1 MTYTLSSPTIGVPGI
16 TTVASD
22 TLGGPGNNALTGLPS
37 VTFEAQLGQV
47 VDAWDAANNWAGKF
61 IFLKVPVST
70 TITVGLLYQWDKN
83 YQTTLVPVV
92 STSKNTGVAVAVAY
106 TAVTSNA
113 TLVQYAWFLIQGT
126 VATLK
131 TAVTVPPQSNIYI
144 SATAGRV
151 KILTSAGAGIIGA
164 RSNNATTVTSTT
176 STVNVYY
183 NFSAIELNTSGG

>member
-1 MTYTLSSPTIGVPGI
+1 MTYSLSSPTIGVPDV
-16 TTVASD
+16 TAVVSD
-22 TLGGPGNNALTGLPS
+22 TLGGPGNNALAGLPS

-70 TITVGLLYQWDKN
+70 AVTAGLLYQWDKN
-83 YQTTLVPVV
+83 YQVTVVPIT

-106 TAVTSNA
+106 NAVTSNA
-113 TLVQYAWFLIQGT
+113 SVVQYTWFLIQGT

-131 TAVTVPPQSNIYI
+131 TAVTVSPQSNVYI

-151 KILTSAGAGIIGA
+151 KVLTSAGAGIIGA
-164 RSNNATTVTSTT
+164 RTNNASTVTSTT